1 MNRQRGF
8 TLIEMIAVMVIMA
21 TLAVV
26 ALGRFNPNDYQLSA
40 ARDELVGALRHAQSL
55 SLSHTGAV
63 DYQVTLSTSGYSVT
77 QGGAPIPHPVTGAA
91 SYDSNWSNVS
101 LDSSG
106 TVSFDGY
113 GEPSLGGGLT
123 WSGNQLLVTVSVG
136 NVSDTLR
143 VERITGFVR

>member
-1 MNRQRGF
+1 MTGQRGF

-26 ALGRFNPNDYQLSA
+26 AMGSFNPGDYELSA

-55 SLSHTGAV
+55 SMSHTGAAN
-63 DYQVTLSTSGYSVT
+63 YQVTLTATGYSVT
-77 QGGAPIPHPVTGAA
+77 QGGLPIPHPVTGA
-91 SYDSNWSNVS
+91 STYDSSWSNVS

-113 GEPSLGGGLT
+113 GEPSLAGGLA
-123 WSGNQLLVTVSVG
+123 WSGNQLVVTVSVG
-136 NVSDTLR
+136 SVSGTLR
-143 VERITGFVR
+143 LERLTGFVR

>member
-1 MNRQRGF
+1 MRQSGF

-26 ALGRFNPNDYQLSA
+26 AMGSFNPNDYELSA
-40 ARDELVGALRHAQSL
+40 ARDELVGALRYAQSM

-63 DYQVTLSTSGYSVT
+63 DYEVTLTSTGYSVT
-77 QGGAPIPHPVTGAA
+77 QGGALITHPVTGASA
-91 SYDSNWSNVS
+91 YSSSWSNVTLGS
-101 LDSSG
+101 NG

-113 GEPSLGGGLT
+113 GEPSLAGGLA
-123 WSGNQLLVTVSVG
+123 WSGNQLVVTVTVG
-136 NVSDTLR
+136 NVSDSLR